1 MQEEITTIL
10 GKYLLIV
17 FFKLLAKSCYYILN
31 FKYKSGF
38 LEDKT
43 MAEKLIYITNDIKQN
58 CPFCGLQLVETF
70 NQPKFRKSTQS
81 LEVND

>member
-43 MAEKLIYITNDIKQN
+43 MDEKLIYITNYVKQN
-58 CPFCGLQLVETF
+58 CPFSGLKLVETF
-70 NQPKFRKSTQS
+70 NQPKFSKCTQS
-81 LEVND
+81 FYVND